1 MRDFE
6 RRNKNMNELKKNEQ
20 FELLLAARTSQPEIY
35 RQLTPTQKM
44 AIGIYENEKE
54 RAPSLALTTDDVLRL
69 RGLKQRLATDVLSP
83 LERSSL
89 AIEILNLEN
98 K

>member
-1 MRDFE
+1 
-6 RRNKNMNELKKNEQ
+6 MNEFKINEQ
-20 FELLLAARTSQPEIY
+20 FELLLAARTNKPDIY

-54 RAPSLALTTDDVLRL
+54 RATSRALTTDDVLRL

-83 LERSSL
+83 LERSSM
-89 AIEILNLEN
+89 AIEIFNLEN